1 MKLLM
6 LTTLATLA
14 LADEPQ
20 YPVPIIPRQQHW
32 PTLYGENFASTCYG
46 CRTKRSAEANPEAQF
61 LATVPLIHHPLSPN
75 AQVPKSALPA
85 PPAALPVV
93 PTYLHG
99 VHTVA
104 SALDLKNSV
113 PVPVGAPAPKY
124 PGVVVPKIPAGPV
137 FPKVPAVP
145 VAPIAPAA
153 PVISAVPLPAYP
165 AVLPVAPAAPVVV
178 TPEEVTPVKVGAAVH
193 PEGVLGHVERSPQG
207 FSDFTTL
214 NLAGTHIPV
223 LSSEV
228 PEAPEAKVVPAVP
241 LPAYPAVLPAAPVI
255 PAVHVPA
262 HPVVVP
268 AAPVAPAVVTPEEV
282 TPVKVGAA
290 VHPEG
295 VLGHVERSPQG
306 LSDFTT
312 LNLAGTHIPVLSA
325 GLPVEAPE
333 APAAPAE
340 TRRKRSAQNDF
351 YENFFALHGEYPKAF
366 VTGPGIYGVGN
377 SGISTVY
384 DVRSS
389 PMGAIGR

>member
-1 MKLLM
+1 M
-6 LTTLATLA
+6 
-14 LADEPQ
+14 
-20 YPVPIIPRQQHW
+20 
-32 PTLYGENFASTCYG
+32 G
-46 CRTKRSAEANPEAQF
+46 
-61 LATVPLIHHPLSPN
+61 
-75 AQVPKSALPA
+75 
-85 PPAALPVV
+85 
-93 PTYLHG
+93 
-99 VHTVA
+99 
-104 SALDLKNSV
+104 ALDLKNSV

-137 FPKVPAVP
+137 FPRVPAVP
-145 VAPIAPAA
+145 VAPI
-153 PVISAVPLPAYP
+153 
-165 AVLPVAPAAPVVV
+165 APAAPVVV

-228 PEAPEAKVVPAVP
+228 PEAKVVPAVP

-325 GLPVEAPE
+325 GL
-333 APAAPAE
+333 
-340 TRRKRSAQNDF
+340 
-351 YENFFALHGEYPKAF
+351 
-366 VTGPGIYGVGN
+366 
-377 SGISTVY
+377 
-384 DVRSS
+384 
-389 PMGAIGR
+389 